1 MAETLKLEMLVD
13 KDLIKGT
20 LALGGG
26 MKDGTYSGRI
36 KEWLDS
42 HDSVEVDPKEL
53 FSLCPESGEI
63 NLALGTIALAGIA
76 KVLINHK
83 EEEK

>member
-26 MKDGTYSGRI
+26 MKYGTDSDRI
-36 KEWLDS
+36 KKWLDS
-42 HDSVEVDPKEL
+42 HDSVEVDSKEL
-53 FSLCPESGEI
+53 FPESGEI
-63 NLALGTIALAGIA
+63 NLALGIIALAGIA

>member
-1 MAETLKLEMLVD
+1 MAETLKLEMLID

-26 MKDGTYSGRI
+26 MKDGTDSNRI

-42 HDSVEVDPKEL
+42 HDRVEVDPKEL
-53 FSLCPESGEI
+53 FQESGEF
-63 NLALGTIALAGIA
+63 NFALGTIALAGIA
-76 KVLINHK
+76 KELINHK

>member
-1 MAETLKLEMLVD
+1 MAEILKLEILVD

-26 MKDGTYSGRI
+26 MKDGTDSNRV

-42 HDSVEVDPKEL
+42 HDRVEVDPKEL
-53 FSLCPESGEI
+53 FPESGEI

>member
-1 MAETLKLEMLVD
+1 MAEKLKLEMLVD
-13 KDLIKGT
+13 KDLINGT

-26 MKDGTYSGRI
+26 MKDETDSDRI

-42 HDSVEVDPKEL
+42 HDRVEVDPIEL
-53 FSLCPESGEI
+53 FPESGEI
-63 NLALGTIALAGIA
+63 NLALGIIALAGIA
-76 KVLINHK
+76 KELINHK

>member
-20 LALGGG
+20 LALAGG
-26 MKDGTYSGRI
+26 MKDGTDSNRI

-42 HDSVEVDPKEL
+42 HDRVEVDPKEL
-53 FSLCPESGEI
+53 FPESDK
-63 NLALGTIALAGIA
+63 NSLALGAIALAVIA
-76 KVLINHK
+76 KELINHK

>member
-20 LALGGG
+20 LALGG
-26 MKDGTYSGRI
+26 MKDGTDSSRI

-53 FSLCPESGEI
+53 FPESGEI
-63 NLALGTIALAGIA
+63 NLALGTIALAGIT
-76 KVLINHK
+76 KELINHK

>member
-20 LALGGG
+20 LASGGG
-26 MKDGTYSGRI
+26 MKDGTDSSRI
-36 KEWLDS
+36 KKWLDS

-53 FSLCPESGEI
+53 FPESGEI

-76 KVLINHK
+76 KELINHK

>member
-20 LALGGG
+20 LALVGG
-26 MKDGTYSGRI
+26 MKDGMDSSRI

-42 HDSVEVDPKEL
+42 HDRVEVDPKEV
-53 FSLCPESGEI
+53 FSESGEI
-63 NLALGTIALAGIA
+63 NLALGTIALASIA
-76 KVLINHK
+76 KELINHK

>member
-1 MAETLKLEMLVD
+1 MAEILKLEVLVD

-26 MKDGTYSGRI
+26 MKDGTDSDRI
-36 KEWLDS
+36 KKWLDS

-53 FSLCPESGEI
+53 FPESGEV
-63 NLALGTIALAGIA
+63 NLALGKVALAGIA
-76 KVLINHK
+76 KELINYK

>member
-20 LALGGG
+20 LALGG
-26 MKDGTYSGRI
+26 MKDGTDSNRI
-36 KEWLDS
+36 KEWLDN
-42 HDSVEVDPKEL
+42 HDSVEVDSKEL
-53 FSLCPESGEI
+53 FPESGEI
-63 NLALGTIALAGIA
+63 NLALGLIALAGIV
-76 KVLINHK
+76 KELINHK

>member
-1 MAETLKLEMLVD
+1 MEEILKLEVLVN

-20 LALGGG
+20 LAFGGG
-26 MKDGTYSGRI
+26 MKDGTDSGRI
-36 KEWLDS
+36 EKWLDS

-53 FSLCPESGEI
+53 FPESGEV

-76 KVLINHK
+76 KELINHK

>member
-1 MAETLKLEMLVD
+1 MAEILKLEVLVD
-13 KDLIKGT
+13 KDLIKDT

-26 MKDGTYSGRI
+26 MKDGTDSDRI
-36 KEWLDS
+36 KKWLDS
-42 HDSVEVDPKEL
+42 HDRVEVDPKEL
-53 FSLCPESGEI
+53 FPESGEV

-76 KVLINHK
+76 KELINHK

>member
-1 MAETLKLEMLVD
+1 MAETLKLEMSVD

-20 LALGGG
+20 LALVGG
-26 MKDGTYSGRI
+26 MKDGTDSGRI

-42 HDSVEVDPKEL
+42 HDRVEVDPIEL
-53 FSLCPESGEI
+53 FPESGEI

-76 KVLINHK
+76 KELINHK

>member
-1 MAETLKLEMLVD
+1 MAETLKLEMSVD

-20 LALGGG
+20 LALGEG
-26 MKDGTYSGRI
+26 MKDGTDSGRI

-42 HDSVEVDPKEL
+42 HDRVEIDPVEL
-53 FSLCPESGEI
+53 FPESGEI
-63 NLALGTIALAGIA
+63 NLALGIIALAGIA
-76 KVLINHK
+76 KELINHK

>member
-13 KDLIKGT
+13 KGLIKGT

-26 MKDGTYSGRI
+26 MKDGTDSSRI

-42 HDSVEVDPKEL
+42 HDRVEADPKEV
-53 FSLCPESGEI
+53 FPESGEI
-63 NLALGTIALAGIA
+63 NLALGTIALAVIA
-76 KVLINHK
+76 KELINHK

>member
-1 MAETLKLEMLVD
+1 MAEILKLEMLVD

-20 LALGGG
+20 LALGG
-26 MKDGTYSGRI
+26 MNDGTDSSRI
-36 KEWLDS
+36 KKWLDS

-53 FSLCPESGEI
+53 FPESGEI
-63 NLALGTIALAGIA
+63 NLALGTIALACIA
-76 KVLINHK
+76 KELINHK

>member
-1 MAETLKLEMLVD
+1 MEETLKLEMSVD

-26 MKDGTYSGRI
+26 MKDGTDSGRI

-42 HDSVEVDPKEL
+42 HDRVEVDPVEL
-53 FSLCPESGEI
+53 FPESGEI

-76 KVLINHK
+76 KELINHK

>member
-26 MKDGTYSGRI
+26 MNDGTDSSRI

-42 HDSVEVDPKEL
+42 HDSVEVDPKE
-53 FSLCPESGEI
+53 FFPESGEI
-63 NLALGTIALAGIA
+63 NLFLGTIALAGIT
-76 KVLINHK
+76 KDLINHK

>member
-13 KDLIKGT
+13 KDIIKGT
-20 LALGGG
+20 LALLGGG
-26 MKDGTYSGRI
+26 MKDGTDSDRI

-42 HDSVEVDPKEL
+42 HDSVEVDLIEL
-53 FSLCPESGEI
+53 FPESGEI
-63 NLALGTIALAGIA
+63 NIALGTIALAGIA
-76 KVLINHK
+76 KELMNHK

>member
-1 MAETLKLEMLVD
+1 MAEKLKLEMLVD

-26 MKDGTYSGRI
+26 MKDETDSDRI

-42 HDSVEVDPKEL
+42 HDRVEVDQIEL
-53 FSLCPESGEI
+53 FPESGEI
-63 NLALGTIALAGIA
+63 NLALGIIALAGIA
-76 KVLINHK
+76 KELINHK

>member
-1 MAETLKLEMLVD
+1 MAEILKLEVLVD

-26 MKDGTYSGRI
+26 MKDGTDSDRI
-36 KEWLDS
+36 KKWLDS

-53 FSLCPESGEI
+53 FPESGEV
-63 NLALGTIALAGIA
+63 NLALGIIALAGIA
-76 KVLINHK
+76 NELINHK

>member
-1 MAETLKLEMLVD
+1 MAENLKLEMLVD
-13 KDLIKGT
+13 KDLIKGA

-26 MKDGTYSGRI
+26 MKDGTDSNRI
-36 KEWLDS
+36 KEWLDN

-53 FSLCPESGEI
+53 FLESGEI
-63 NLALGTIALAGIA
+63 NLALGTIALAGIT
-76 KVLINHK
+76 KELINHK

>member
-1 MAETLKLEMLVD
+1 MAEKLKLEMLVD

-20 LALGGG
+20 LALGEG
-26 MKDGTYSGRI
+26 MKDETDSDRI

-42 HDSVEVDPKEL
+42 HDRVEVDPIEL
-53 FSLCPESGEI
+53 FPESGEI
-63 NLALGTIALAGIA
+63 NLALGIIALAGIA
-76 KVLINHK
+76 KELINHK

>member
-20 LALGGG
+20 LALVGD
-26 MKDGTYSGRI
+26 MKDGTDSNRI

-42 HDSVEVDPKEL
+42 HDRVEVDPKEL
-53 FSLCPESGEI
+53 FPESGNN
-63 NLALGTIALAGIA
+63 NLALGTIALACIA
-76 KVLINHK
+76 KEVINHK